1 MLKAELDLLEKERC
15 WTDSTTVIR
24 YINNDKARFQTFVPN
39 WVQAIGDKTDN
50 PADDVSRGMKINS
63 FLKQQRCIKGPSFLW
78 KSDTE
83 WPEYSANVKE
93 ISNDDIETKT
103 AHSTTVEQK
112 DILEH
117 LEISP
122 NGTVWGKSS
131 RGYYG

>member
-1 MLKAELDLLEKERC
+1 
-15 WTDSTTVIR
+15 
-24 YINNDKARFQTFVPN
+24 
-39 WVQAIGDKTDN
+39 
-50 PADDVSRGMKINS
+50 MKIYS
-63 FLKQQRCIKGPSFLW
+63 FLKQQRWIKGPEFLW

-83 WPEYSANVKE
+83 WPEYPANVKE

-122 NGTVWGKSS
+122 NGTVWKVVSWLL
-131 RGYYG
+131 RLKPRQDHITTQI